1 MKLEE
6 AGQDLTVAISV
17 WVPQA
22 TGTDALSVGY
32 CHSNSV
38 YQVVPQS
45 NGLKQQ
51 SYLLT
56 DASLGGWLSA
66 DLT

>member
-1 MKLEE
+1 MKLEG
-6 AGQDLTVAISV
+6 AGQDLTGAISV

-22 TGTDALSVGY
+22 TGTDASSVSY
-32 CHSNSV
+32 CYSDSV
-38 YQVVPQS
+38 YRVVPQS